1 MAKAPAERAEE
12 PEDLMPNIAVL
23 LKEEIARLS
32 RKQVRGQVDPVRKA
46 SGQHRHDIASL
57 KRQVAKLE
65 RQVALLERK
74 VLDAPAAVTG
84 SNGKQIRFVA
94 KGLRSQR
101 ERLGLSAA
109 QYAALLGVSTQSIYN
124 WERNVTRPRSE
135 QVAAIAA
142 LRGMGKREA
151 MARLGRL
158 NGKEAAEAQAA

>member
-1 MAKAPAERAEE
+1 
-12 PEDLMPNIAVL
+12 MPNIAAL

-32 RKQVRGQVDPVRKA
+32 RKQVRGHVEPVRKMN
-46 SGQHRHDIASL
+46 GQHRHDIASL

-65 RQVALLERK
+65 RQVALLARK
-74 VLDAPAAVTG
+74 VLDAPTPAQAA
-84 SNGKQIRFVA
+84 NGKQLRFVA

-109 QYAALLGVSTQSIYN
+109 QYAQLLGVSTQSIYN
-124 WERNVTRPRSE
+124 WERNVTRPRGE

-151 MARLGRL
+151 LARLERV
-158 NGKEAAEAQAA
+158 NGKGKAAAEG

>member
-1 MAKAPAERAEE
+1 
-12 PEDLMPNIAVL
+12 MPNIAAL

-32 RKQVRGQVDPVRKA
+32 RKQVRGQVETVRKA
-46 SGQHRHDIASL
+46 AGQHRHDIASL

-65 RQVALLERK
+65 RQVALLEKK
-74 VLDAPAAVTG
+74 VLDAPAPAAG
-84 SNGKQIRFVA
+84 ENGRQIRFVA

-151 MARLGRL
+151 LARLERL
-158 NGKEAAEAQAA
+158 NGKAPREAEAA

>member
-1 MAKAPAERAEE
+1 
-12 PEDLMPNIAVL
+12 MPNIAIL

-32 RKQVRGQVDPVRKA
+32 RKQVRGHVEPVRKA

-74 VLDAPAAVTG
+74 VLDAPAAPAA
-84 SNGKQIRFVA
+84 NGKQLRFVA

-109 QYAALLGVSTQSIYN
+109 QYATLLGVSTQSIYN
-124 WERNVTRPRSE
+124 WERNVTRPRGD

-151 MARLGRL
+151 LARLERVAQK
-158 NGKEAAEAQAA
+158 NGAPAEDA

>member
-1 MAKAPAERAEE
+1 
-12 PEDLMPNIAVL
+12 MPNIAVL

-32 RKQVRGQVDPVRKA
+32 RKQVRGHVEPVRKA

-65 RQVALLERK
+65 RQVALLEKK
-74 VLDAPAAVTG
+74 VLDAPAPAQAG
-84 SNGKQIRFVA
+84 NGKQVRFVA

-109 QYAALLGVSTQSIYN
+109 QYAALVGVSTQSIYN

-151 MARLGRL
+151 LARLERL
-158 NGKEAAEAQAA
+158 GQQNGKAAAEA